1 MKHKSLFHRLLQ
13 NTRRP
18 EGFLGRIILRS
29 MNRGHAPLIAW
40 GLTHLSWQPD
50 WTVLDI
56 GCGGGAALAEILRR
70 CPQGKAYGVDAS
82 PESVAF
88 ARKTNRT
95 DLDTRCFI
103 RQGTAGHLPFSSDAF
118 DAATAFETV
127 YFWEDLPAA
136 FADTCRILKPAGRF
150 LICCEASDPANTYW
164 SSRIDGMTVRT
175 ADELRRLLEQAGF
188 TDIALYRHGREAI
201 CLVAVKPA

>member
-103 RQGTAGHLPFSSDAF
+103 RQGTAGHLPFGSDAF

-136 FADTCRILKPAGRF
+136 FADTCRTDHQRMNISGVNHGSG
-150 LICCEASDPANTYW
+150 IS
-164 SSRIDGMTVRT
+164 GT
-175 ADELRRLLEQAGF
+175 ADHNTLRKRDLL
-188 TDIALYRHGREAI
+188 
-201 CLVAVKPA
+201 CLVLL